1 MGSGVS
7 LALWTPQNVPFS
19 RTDYFEDNFSDWIPI
34 TNRSLKSSTLN
45 LVLLGLIL
53 YTFKS
58 GSFCH

>member
-1 MGSGVS
+1 
-7 LALWTPQNVPFS
+7 
-19 RTDYFEDNFSDWIPI
+19 
-34 TNRSLKSSTLN
+34 LKSSTLN